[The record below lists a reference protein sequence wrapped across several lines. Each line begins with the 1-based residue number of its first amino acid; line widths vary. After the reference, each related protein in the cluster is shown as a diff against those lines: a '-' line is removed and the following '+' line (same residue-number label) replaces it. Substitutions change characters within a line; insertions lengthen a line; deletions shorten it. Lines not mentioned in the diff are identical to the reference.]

1 MASGHEAMSRR
12 LRLQISVWRR
22 RAMRCWSKS
31 HWIFGNHLS
40 VNPPLARR
48 VNYDDLPSE
57 RSSSDV
63 AFSSAAARSNSPA
76 CSNKRALLSEPDDS
90 DDSEQ
95 SSMTARSHASKVDL
109 LIIVFHW
116 ADQDRTEF
124 DVSYIPV
131 VHSVHPV

>member
-1 MASGHEAMSRR
+1 MMTGLS
-12 LRLQISVWRR
+12 LPCSVDR
-22 RAMRCWSKS
+22 RAVARQCCSGKPS
-31 HWIFGNHLS
+31 ATQRNGSSEIILS

-76 CSNKRALLSEPDDS
+76 CSNKRAVLSEPDDS